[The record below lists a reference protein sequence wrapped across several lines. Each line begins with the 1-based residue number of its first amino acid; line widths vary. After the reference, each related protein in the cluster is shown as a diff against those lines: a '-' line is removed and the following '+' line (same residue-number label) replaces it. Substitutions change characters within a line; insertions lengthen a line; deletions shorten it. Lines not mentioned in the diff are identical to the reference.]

1 MAAVRNRAVIV
12 LVSTL
17 ACAVCAVELSEDL
30 YDLPADECNLPG
42 NSCSQYALQLRGLR
56 HTVPTF
62 DDCKD
67 LPDIHEGAI
76 SLVLASNH
84 FFLLMCDIYL
94 ESCTQLLAQSFRKQ
108 EQIETDKA

>member
-1 MAAVRNRAVIV
+1 MAAVRNRAVLV
-12 LVSTL
+12 LASTF
-17 ACAVCAVELSEDL
+17 ACAVELHGEDL

-76 SLVLASNH
+76 SLVLVFNH
-84 FFLLMCDIYL
+84 FY
-94 ESCTQLLAQSFRKQ
+94 S
-108 EQIETDKA
+108 